1 MTLKTI
7 ASSVFFVLLLSFAS
21 RAQEPVVVTDARISF
36 FVPVHTDDKDA
47 ATQITA
53 TLYSAMGK
61 RVAVLDQCCGNIHYP
76 DANYTS
82 SLYQLSIRST
92 VYKSEIQSGYFD
104 VHITPAGNDK
114 WVFMPTL
121 QISFSDGTKVTIK
134 GTDDATPYTR
144 RIVSQDAPDTSFP
157 FHL

>member
-1 MTLKTI
+1 MTRALFITVLVLFSI
-7 ASSVFFVLLLSFAS
+7 SFSSK
-21 RAQEPVVVTDARISF
+21 AQETVVVTDAKITF
-36 FVPVHTDDKDA
+36 FVPARTEDKDV

-61 RVAVLDQCCGNIHYP
+61 RVAQLDHCCGNIHYP

-82 SLYQLSIRST
+82 STYQLSMRGT

-104 VHITPAGNDK
+104 VHIDPAANDK
-114 WVFMPTL
+114 WMFIPTL
-121 QISFSDGTKVTIK
+121 QISFSDGTKVIIK
-134 GTDDATPYTR
+134 GVDEATPYTR
-144 RIVSQDAPDTSFP
+144 RLVTQDAPDTSFP

>member
-1 MTLKTI
+1 MKKIIFAVVL
-7 ASSVFFVLLLSFAS
+7 FQFVISFSARS
-21 RAQEPVVVTDARISF
+21 QETVVVTDAKITF
-36 FVPVHTDDKDA
+36 FVPARSDDKDVT
-47 ATQITA
+47 TQITA

-61 RVAVLDQCCGNIHYP
+61 RVAMLDHCCGNIHYP

-82 SLYQLSIRST
+82 STYQLSIRST

-104 VHITPAGNDK
+104 VHIDPVANDRWIFTPI
-114 WVFMPTL
+114 L

-134 GTDDATPYTR
+134 GVDEATPYTR
-144 RIVSQDAPDTSFP
+144 RMVSQDAPDTSFP

>member
-1 MTLKTI
+1 MIRTI
-7 ASSVFFVLLLSFAS
+7 LIALLFQLFCLFPAT
-21 RAQEPVVVTDARISF
+21 AQETVVVTDAKITF
-36 FVPVHTDDKDA
+36 FVPARSEDKDVS
-47 ATQITA
+47 TQISA

-61 RVAVLDQCCGNIHYP
+61 RVAMLDHCCGNIHYP

-82 SLYQLSIRST
+82 STYQLSIRST

-104 VHITPAGNDK
+104 VHIDPVGNEK
-114 WVFMPTL
+114 WMLIPTL

-134 GTDDATPYTR
+134 GVDDATPYTKR
-144 RIVSQDAPDTSFP
+144 LVTTDAPDTSFP